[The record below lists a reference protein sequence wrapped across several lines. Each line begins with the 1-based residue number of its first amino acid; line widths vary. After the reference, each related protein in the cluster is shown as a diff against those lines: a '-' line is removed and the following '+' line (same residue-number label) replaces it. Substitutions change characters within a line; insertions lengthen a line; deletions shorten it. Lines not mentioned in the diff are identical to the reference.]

1 LGASWLTSAKRRV
14 LEKLRDDRGQI
25 LVLTV
30 LSMTAIMGFLAL
42 AIDVGQ
48 ILYVKRQL
56 QTVADAAALAGAL
69 ELKQCGS
76 TANCTVMQTAV
87 QSAVA
92 ENGLS
97 GYTFLTQCSGTPGA
111 TYTVMLNNG
120 PCRQGASDP
129 NNGNVAYVEALVAKQ
144 QDTMFAKLLGV
155 NTISLVARAESGL
168 GPLSGCVYVTNAT
181 ASQALLLNGN
191 ASLITSSTCGTIV
204 NSSSSSALLA
214 NGSATLTSEEIDVHG
229 GDLLNGKP
237 SLSPTPRLGTPVQPD
252 PLAGLPAPTVSGC
265 TYSNV
270 TVNSGK
276 TATTLNPG
284 TYCGLNI
291 NGNATVTFTPG
302 TYIMNGNVTING
314 GSTISG
320 SNVFFYIN
328 SGQWLMNG
336 NSSADLVASTTGTYA
351 GVLFYQSTSDTNQF
365 ILNGDSTSIWQ
376 GAIYLPK
383 GQLVVNGNGN
393 LAAYTL
399 VDVDTMIVNGSDS
412 FTVGNDFSSFPNG
425 SPFTGNTAYL
435 ME

>member
-1 LGASWLTSAKRRV
+1 MRCA
-14 LEKLRDDRGQI
+14 LEKLRDDRGQVI
-25 LVLTV
+25 VLTV

-144 QDTMFAKLLGV
+144 QDTMFARLLGV
-155 NTISLVARAESGL
+155 NTVSLVARAESGL
-168 GPLSGCVYVTNAT
+168 GPLSGCVYVTNSS

-191 ASLITSSTCGTIV
+191 GSLITSSTCGVIV

-214 NGSATLTSEEIDVHG
+214 NGSSTLTSGEIDVHG
-229 GDLLNGKP
+229 GDLLNGNP

-252 PLAGLPAPTVSGC
+252 PLAGLPAPTVGGC
-265 TYSNV
+265 TYSNY
-270 TVNSGK
+270 TVNAKS
-276 TATTLNPG
+276 TVTLSPG
-284 TYCGLNI
+284 TYCGLTV
-291 NGNATVTFTPG
+291 NGKATVTFSPG
-302 TYIMNGNVTING
+302 TYVMSGNVTIDG
-314 GSTISG
+314 TSTISG
-320 SNVFFYIN
+320 SSVFFYIN
-328 SGQWLMNG
+328 SGQWIMNG
-336 NSSADLVASTTGTYA
+336 NSHSDLVASTTGTYA
-351 GVLFYQSTSDTNQF
+351 GVLFYQNKSDTSQF

-376 GAIYLPK
+376 GAIYLPG